1 MSTTNN
7 FASINGSKEYCS
19 YPPGNITEFKYT
31 NQACPFEEANQSPNT
46 PVGLPTTVPHGGLYN
61 DPTSTGKPW
70 HSIPVMP
77 DMNYMIGENL
87 KSANPPPGATQQF
100 IGTPRPG
107 NNGVQLPGV
116 YTYQPSGQPGM
127 YNFHLLQ

>member
-1 MSTTNN
+1 MSGIEYSGISGT
-7 FASINGSKEYCS
+7 KEYCT

-31 NQACPFEEANQSPNT
+31 NQACPFNGNEPVTQNNT
-46 PVGLPTTVPHGGLYN
+46 PSLPQPAPHGGLYSDVN
-61 DPTSTGKPW
+61 SSGKPW

-77 DMNYMIGENL
+77 DMNYMITQNL
-87 KSANPPPGATQQF
+87 QSANPPPGATQQF

-107 NNGVQLPGV
+107 NNSVQLPGV
-116 YTYQPSGQPGM
+116 YTYQPNGQSGM